1 MNIKCPIKKKSIYIL
16 INLIVSEMKIG
27 FVIEISTQ
35 YLLGLNNSIC
45 PLHCDVKN
53 LTARDENL
61 KCCTISIFL
70 DFV

>member
-1 MNIKCPIKKKSIYIL
+1 MSHLKTKSICIL
-16 INLIVSEMKIG
+16 INLIVSEVKIG

-53 LTARDENL
+53 LTERDENL
-61 KCCTISIFL
+61 KCCIISILL
-70 DFV
+70 DIV